1 MFRRRQHRLPKFP
14 PDAEANFHRLCREL
28 PASDV
33 PSLLESLRRCVDEIL
48 LEAKHN
54 ALIQPP
60 LIEALNSSAKFL
72 LEQYEQFS
80 VAQRRLIIG
89 AVYYFAM
96 NEDGSPDSALATGF
110 DDDVRIMNYGLEE
123 LGVEGMFI
131 DI

>member
-33 PSLLESLRRCVDEIL
+33 PSLLESLQRCVDEIRA
-48 LEAKHN
+48 ESKTNH
-54 ALIQPP
+54 LIQPSS
-60 LIEALNSSAKFL
+60 IESLNTSARFL
-72 LEQYEQFS
+72 LEHYEEFTPK
-80 VAQRRLIIG
+80 QRRLIVG
-89 AVYYFAM
+89 AVYYFTM
-96 NEDGSPDSALATGF
+96 DNDGSPDSALATGF
-110 DDDVRIMNYGLEE
+110 DDDIQVMNYVLEE